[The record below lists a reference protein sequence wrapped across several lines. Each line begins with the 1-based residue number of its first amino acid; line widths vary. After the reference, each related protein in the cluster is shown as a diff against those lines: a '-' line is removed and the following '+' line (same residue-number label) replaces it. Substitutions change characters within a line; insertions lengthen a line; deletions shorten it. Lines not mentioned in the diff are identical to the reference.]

1 MRYDKGN
8 IFGGI
13 VMTTF
18 ADYFTPISVKEA
30 NAQLQTADNF
40 ILFIGRPTCP
50 YCRRFEPKLTQVAKD
65 NQLTV
70 HFLNSENQDS
80 DTQELRTTYD
90 VPTVPGL
97 LVAKSGHVKVVCD
110 SSLSE
115 EAILDFITH

>member
-1 MRYDKGN
+1 MH
-8 IFGGI
+8 
-13 VMTTF
+13 
-18 ADYFTPISVKEA
+18 
-30 NAQLQTADNF
+30 NF
-40 ILFIGRPTCP
+40 KLRIILFFLSDVRLVHIVAV
-50 YCRRFEPKLTQVAKD
+50 FEPKLTQVAKD

>member
-1 MRYDKGN
+1 MGYDKDN
-8 IFGGI
+8 IGGI
-13 VMTTF
+13 IMATF
-18 ADYFTPISVKEA
+18 AEYFTPITAEEA
-30 NAQLQTADNF
+30 EKQLQTADNF

-70 HFLNSENQDS
+70 HFLNSDNQDS
-80 DTQELRTTYD
+80 AIQELRATYD